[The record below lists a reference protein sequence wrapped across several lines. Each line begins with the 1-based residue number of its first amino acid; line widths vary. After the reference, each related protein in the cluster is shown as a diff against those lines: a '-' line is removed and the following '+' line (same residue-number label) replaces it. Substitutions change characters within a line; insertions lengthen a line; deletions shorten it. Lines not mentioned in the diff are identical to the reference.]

1 MAEVEPVN
9 IRQFAVQ
16 YHFTQETEMPSKNI
30 DLTHPKKLAFARLE
44 ARISQD
50 LHSIVKRA
58 AEIQG
63 RTMTDF
69 VVLALEVAASQ
80 VIERSEHVR
89 LSVVDQEAF
98 ANALIEPPKP
108 NAALKRAIAKAD
120 KLLVS

>member
-108 NAALKRAIAKAD
+108 NAALKRAFAKAD